1 MTINQTKGVDPV
13 TQLFCV
19 FTDVYLVVGISIADR
34 WMLKFPNINKKFSVS
49 VVNSGNFAHAF

>member
-19 FTDVYLVVGISIADR
+19 FTDVYLVAGISIADR
-34 WMLKFPNINKKFSVS
+34 WVLKFLNMNKKFSVS
-49 VVNSGNFAHAF
+49 VLNSGNFAHVF